1 MDLLKYFE
9 RQKQRCERELE
20 YSAAPDF
27 QLFERTLQ
35 GHQDVTKQHIQLL
48 REARD
53 EYQRMIEYLKT
64 QNCAVT

>member
-1 MDLLKYFE
+1 M
-9 RQKQRCERELE
+9 RE

-27 QLFERTLQ
+27 KLFERTPR
-35 GHQDVTKQHIQLL
+35 GHQDVTEQHIQLL

-64 QNCAVT
+64 QACVAT